1 MIPRSLLR
9 GESIVQTYKKIAYCG
24 DGYANH
30 LFNSIENKL
39 LIIS

>member
-9 GESIVQTYKKIAYCG
+9 GESIMQTYKKIAYCSHG
-24 DGYANH
+24 HANH
-30 LFNSIENKL
+30 QFNSVENKL